1 MPLVRFLPAQIE
13 IEVAAGTLIHEA
25 AIRAGLRTLD
35 LPCGGQ
41 GACGLCLRAVPAGSG
56 WRGRQKP

>member
-25 AIRAGLRTLD
+25 AIRAGLLTLD

-41 GACGLCLRAVPAGSG
+41 GTCGLCLVDVAGADGKS
-56 WRGRQKP
+56 R